1 MGIKKILLLRTCKSD
16 NSSTSSWKERSNEKE
31 NITRS
36 LSSQPMLEIKE
47 SDDPHHIS
55 GTIDDNDE
63 PLSECVKTL
72 DSKLDAS

>member
-1 MGIKKILLLRTCKSD
+1 MGIKKILLLRTIKSD
-16 NSSTSSWKERSNEKE
+16 NSSTSCWKERSNEKE

-36 LSSQPMLEIKE
+36 LS
-47 SDDPHHIS
+47 HHIS

>member
-47 SDDPHHIS
+47 SDDSHHIS
-55 GTIDDNDE
+55 GTNDDDE
-63 PLSECVKTL
+63 PLSESVKTL
-72 DSKLDAS
+72 DSKHDAS